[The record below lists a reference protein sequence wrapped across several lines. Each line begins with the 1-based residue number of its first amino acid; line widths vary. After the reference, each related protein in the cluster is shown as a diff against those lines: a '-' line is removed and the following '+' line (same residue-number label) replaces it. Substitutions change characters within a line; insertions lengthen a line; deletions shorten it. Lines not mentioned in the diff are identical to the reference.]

1 MGHESVLMRLGVESC
16 KERQIDSTNELG
28 AQGQSN
34 DTVRCRSKQ
43 DPAELAV
50 IA

>member
-1 MGHESVLMRLGVESC
+1 MC
-16 KERQIDSTNELG
+16 KKKQINSTDDLG
-28 AQGQSN
+28 AQERSN
-34 DTVRCRSKQ
+34 DTVRCCSKQ